1 MNLGQAV
8 AVCLYEL
15 ARDPR
20 AVPKPDKLIAA
31 TAADLERLTAL
42 LLDALR
48 SSGYLKSSPVGSQ
61 KRRTAAPT
69 EEKIRR
75 LVRRLHLSAT
85 DADLTLGILRQIF
98 WKLRSAKTPR
108 PDDFFSPR
116 MARPPWRAH
125 FCCARKGPE
134 AGSGENR

>member
-1 MNLGQAV
+1 MNLGQAG
-8 AVCLYEL
+8 AVSLYEL

-48 SSGYLKSSPVGSQ
+48 SSGYLKSSPIGSQ
-61 KRRTAAPT
+61 KRHTAAPT

-85 DADLTLGILRQIF
+85 DADLTIGILRQIF
-98 WKLRSAKTPR
+98 WKLGSAKI
-108 PDDFFSPR
+108 
-116 MARPPWRAH
+116 PP
-125 FCCARKGPE
+125 
-134 AGSGENR
+134 S

>member
-8 AVCLYEL
+8 AVSVYEL

-48 SSGYLKSSPVGSQ
+48 SSGYLKSSPSGSQ
-61 KRRTAAPT
+61 QRRNAAPT
-69 EEKIRR
+69 AEKIRR
-75 LVRRLHLSAT
+75 LVRGLHLPAT

-98 WKLRSAKTPR
+98 WKLGSA
-108 PDDFFSPR
+108 
-116 MARPPWRAH
+116 
-125 FCCARKGPE
+125 
-134 AGSGENR
+134 